1 MAINQ
6 VFVVFCD
13 RGDVCETFLLI
24 LTQQIDLILNCLL
37 FKLEIIAAMLI

>member
-1 MAINQ
+1 MVNHML
-6 VFVVFCD
+6 VVFYD
-13 RGDVCETFLLI
+13 HGDVCETFLLI